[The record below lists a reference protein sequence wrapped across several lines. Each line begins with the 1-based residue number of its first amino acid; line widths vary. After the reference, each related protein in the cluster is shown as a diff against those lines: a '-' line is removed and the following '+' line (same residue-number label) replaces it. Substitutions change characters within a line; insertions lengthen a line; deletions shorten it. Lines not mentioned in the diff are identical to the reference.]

1 MNKSKSLENQASL
14 DYKES
19 LRNFM
24 KRINPKPTE
33 EQLEKL
39 RQQYLKAREI

>member
-1 MNKSKSLENQASL
+1 MTKSKFLEDQASL

-24 KRINPKPTE
+24 QQINPKPTL
-33 EQLEKL
+33 EQAEKL
-39 RQQYLKAREI
+39 RQQYLKARAK